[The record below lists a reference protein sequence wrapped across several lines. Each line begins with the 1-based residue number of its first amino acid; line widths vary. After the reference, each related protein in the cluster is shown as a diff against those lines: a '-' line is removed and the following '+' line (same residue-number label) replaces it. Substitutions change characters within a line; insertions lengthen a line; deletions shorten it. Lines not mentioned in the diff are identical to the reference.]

1 MSYIE
6 SAVRGS
12 KRIEAILRDGFD
24 AKGKGLHEYLSDVE
38 HRIPIDVVRKA
49 RFIASVRNKVV
60 HQDEE
65 IFDIDEFN
73 QSVEIVVTNLRSL
86 LAQERVEKEKQQ
98 HIKLATPPHLS
109 SAPSGSYNGWKEV
122 ALAMLLVIVGLAIA
136 IVNLQNKNKE
146 NFRSYFIKQE
156 ELKRNSGKEAEK
168 RNELEMKL
176 SAQSIEL
183 ASLRKQLTEAN
194 SELETIEVVLL
205 KQAQQ
210 RLNLLGYNTGTPDGV
225 IGPSTLSAI
234 REFKSKNGLTKSEK
248 LTISDYSF
256 LMSDKAIG
264 YLNHNTF
271 SQQTLSRVPIED
283 KAQVSSHESLLE
295 QARNSEHEYKQA
307 RRDISMNLV
316 DVLKKHTKIELGKPD
331 VSIEVDGSYS
341 VRVPVSWEIP
351 EQKVLSILNKYFN
364 SYKGQP
370 LSLTSE
376 FMSSNSNRIKINEY
390 DVKSSSSK
398 KTFSSRLFKD
408 LQKFEVNIEVSLGEK
423 ISRLVIA
430 GNVSCHVG
438 CNYTKNKGD
447 SWLIQVN
454 GKPGE
459 STISTYQE
467 TPVVIKGLTKAEL
480 LDGGLPVAH
489 IRKQTI

>member
-38 HRIPIDVVRKA
+38 HRIPIDIVRKA

-98 HIKLATPPHLS
+98 QIKLATHPHLS
-109 SAPSGSYNGWKEV
+109 SAPSGSYNGWKDA
-122 ALAMLLVIVGLAIA
+122 ALAMVLVIAGLIIA
-136 IVNLQNKNKE
+136 VVNLQNKNKE
-146 NFRSYFIKQE
+146 NFKSYFIKKE
-156 ELKRNSGKEAEK
+156 ELKWNSGKEAEK

-176 SAQSIEL
+176 SAQTIEL

-256 LMSDKAIG
+256 LMSDKA
-264 YLNHNTF
+264 
-271 SQQTLSRVPIED
+271 Q
-283 KAQVSSHESLLE
+283 ASSHESLLE

-331 VSIEVDGSYS
+331 VSTEVDGSYS

-376 FMSSNSNRIKINEY
+376 FTSSNSNRIKINER

-408 LQKFEVNIEVSLGEK
+408 LQKFEVNIEVSLGGK

-430 GNVSCHVG
+430 GNVSCHVS
-438 CNYTKNKGD
+438 CNHTKNKGD

-459 STISTYQE
+459 NTISINQE
-467 TPVVIKGLTKAEL
+467 TPVVIKGLTKTEL
-480 LDGGLPVAH
+480 LSGGLPVAH

>member
-1 MSYIE
+1 M
-6 SAVRGS
+6 V
-12 KRIEAILRDGFD
+12 
-24 AKGKGLHEYLSDVE
+24 
-38 HRIPIDVVRKA
+38 
-49 RFIASVRNKVV
+49 
-60 HQDEE
+60 
-65 IFDIDEFN
+65 
-73 QSVEIVVTNLRSL
+73 
-86 LAQERVEKEKQQ
+86 
-98 HIKLATPPHLS
+98 
-109 SAPSGSYNGWKEV
+109 
-122 ALAMLLVIVGLAIA
+122 LVIAGLIIA
-136 IVNLQNKNKE
+136 VVNLQNKNKE
-146 NFRSYFIKQE
+146 NFKSYFIKKE
-156 ELKRNSGKEAEK
+156 ELKWNSGKEAEK

-176 SAQSIEL
+176 SAQTIEL

-256 LMSDKAIG
+256 LMSDKA
-264 YLNHNTF
+264 
-271 SQQTLSRVPIED
+271 Q
-283 KAQVSSHESLLE
+283 ASSHESLLE

-331 VSIEVDGSYS
+331 VSTEVDGSYS

-376 FMSSNSNRIKINEY
+376 FTSSNSNRIKINER

-408 LQKFEVNIEVSLGEK
+408 LQKFEVNIEVSLGGK

-430 GNVSCHVG
+430 GNVSCHVS
-438 CNYTKNKGD
+438 CNHTKNKGD

-459 STISTYQE
+459 NTISINQE
-467 TPVVIKGLTKAEL
+467 TPVVIKGLTKTEL
-480 LDGGLPVAH
+480 LSGGLPVAH